1 MAISPEQEISATFIA
16 LLMIVIVLFSIV
28 ISLPRPDY
36 KAKKKAARLAS
47 NASKT
52 SKPRAA
58 TRAERVFG
66 LKRKD
71 AAKQS

>member
-47 NASKT
+47 KT